1 MKVVAI
7 VPAKSSS
14 ERVPNKNTRP
24 FNGEPLFIYTVR
36 KLLGCDFIDE
46 VYVDSDC
53 AEILKQAVSVGARP
67 MKRDPR
73 LATNNTDGHELF
85 LNEVQ
90 HIDADIYIQHLCTSP
105 FVRTETIQ
113 SGVDL
118 LRQNRQHDSVVLCR
132 SEKCYR
138 WKDGAPAY
146 SMDRIPNSIDL
157 PPEISEAMSLY
168 IVRRDAAL
176 KLQRRIGETPHVIYG
191 NPTELIDVNTQEDI
205 ELAELVVRGIAAS
218 ERSRFRILSNILTT
232 AIVSDVCDSF
242 GLNCLIPKRLSPNF
256 PNAKMIG
263 RARTLHLRP
272 ISPTDSKN
280 AIYDALHS
288 YAHVFENDVIVV
300 QNDCEDLAY
309 FGELNMNL
317 AIRSGA
323 VGAVIG
329 GMTRDSSATTS
340 MSFPTFSTGFS
351 AKDIKTKG
359 AVASINE
366 PVTLFGTKV
375 FPSDVVFAD
384 YEGVI
389 ILPYWKADAILKES
403 LKIASKEKNI
413 LHDIANG
420 SLVRELLGDHGA
432 F

>member
-14 ERVPNKNTRP
+14 ERVLNKNIRP
-24 FNGEPLFIYTVR
+24 FNGEALFVYTVR
-36 KLLGCDFIDE
+36 KLLSCDFIDE

-53 AEILKQAVSVGARP
+53 DEILKRAVAVGAKP

-73 LATNNTDGHELF
+73 LATNKTDGHELF
-85 LNEVQ
+85 LNEVLN
-90 HIDADIYIQHLCTSP
+90 IEADIYIQHLCTSP
-105 FVRTETIQ
+105 FVRVETIR
-113 SGVDL
+113 SGVEIL
-118 LRQNRQHDSVVLCR
+118 QKNLQHDSVVLCK
-132 SEKCYR
+132 SEKYYR

-146 SMDRIPNSIDL
+146 SMERIPNSIDL
-157 PPEISEAMSLY
+157 PAEISEAMSLY
-168 IVRRDAAL
+168 IMRREAAL
-176 KLQRRIGETPHVIYG
+176 KLHRRVGETPHLLFG
-191 NPTELIDVNTQEDI
+191 NPTELIDVNTEEDL
-205 ELAELVVRGIAAS
+205 ELAEMVVRGKAAG

-242 GLNCLIPKRLSPNF
+242 GLNCLVQKRLVPNF
-256 PNAKMIG
+256 LNAKMIG

-272 ISPTDSKN
+272 IGPSDSPN
-280 AIYDALHS
+280 AIYDALKS

-329 GMTRDSSATTS
+329 GVTRDSLATAS
-340 MSFPTFSTGFS
+340 MSFPTFSVGFS

-366 PVTLFGTKV
+366 PVNLFGV
-375 FPSDVVFAD
+375 SVYPSDVVFAD
-384 YEGVI
+384 REGVL
-389 ILPYWKADAILKES
+389 ILPYWKADAILSES
-403 LKIASKEKNI
+403 LKIASKEKTI

-420 SLVRELLGDHGA
+420 SPIHGLIGDYGA